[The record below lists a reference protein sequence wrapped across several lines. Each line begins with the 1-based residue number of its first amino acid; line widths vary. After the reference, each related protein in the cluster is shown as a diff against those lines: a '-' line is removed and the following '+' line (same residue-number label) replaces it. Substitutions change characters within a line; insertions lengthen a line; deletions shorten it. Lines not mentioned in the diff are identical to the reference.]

1 MVVTPESL
9 QAILPATGMRYH
21 HGDEDYLNCKV
32 SSDLI
37 LLYGV
42 KAVSA
47 FAVKGVGPLIVH
59 RILAKTRRDL
69 WGLLRDLMEY
79 MDARWS
85 WMILGLG
92 YIETYFEKLF

>member
-1 MVVTPESL
+1 M
-9 QAILPATGMRYH
+9 
-21 HGDEDYLNCKV
+21 

-47 FAVKGVGPLIVH
+47 FAVKGVGPLIVN

-79 MDARWS
+79 MDAGWL
-85 WMILGLG
+85 WVILGLG